1 MRVTTT
7 KYVVGVVAVASL
19 FGAACGSK
27 KSTPDTTVAAA
38 APDTTALAPPATAVA
53 AAPETLV
60 TPAAPETTVAAPAA
74 AETTVAGAAA
84 PAAVGTAYTMKEWAV
99 EGPATLKA
107 GKVSLTIT
115 NNGNFPHQFKV
126 IKGKYADLPKGADGG
141 SIAED
146 KLPAGA
152 LVGQLDKFE
161 GGQTMT
167 LALDLPAGD
176 YVFLCNLGAGPNS
189 HAGKGQHTDVT
200 VA

>member
-1 MRVTTT
+1 MRITTT
-7 KYVVGVVAVASL
+7 KYVVGLVAVASL

-27 KSTPDTTVAAA
+27 KSVPDTTVAAA
-38 APDTTALAPPATAVA
+38 APDTTAVAPPDTAVA
-53 AAPETLV
+53 AAPETSV

-74 AETTVAGAAA
+74 AETTVAAA
-84 PAAVGTAYTMKEWAV
+84 PAAIGTAYTMKEWAV

-115 NNGNFPHQFKV
+115 NNGSFPHQFKV

>member
-1 MRVTTT
+1 M
-7 KYVVGVVAVASL
+7 
-19 FGAACGSK
+19 
-27 KSTPDTTVAAA
+27 
-38 APDTTALAPPATAVA
+38 
-53 AAPETLV
+53 
-60 TPAAPETTVAAPAA
+60 
-74 AETTVAGAAA
+74 AGAAA
-84 PAAVGTAYTMKEWAV
+84 PAAVGTAFTMKEWAV

-107 GKVSLTIT
+107 GKVSLTVT
-115 NNGNFPHQFKV
+115 NNGSFPHQFKV